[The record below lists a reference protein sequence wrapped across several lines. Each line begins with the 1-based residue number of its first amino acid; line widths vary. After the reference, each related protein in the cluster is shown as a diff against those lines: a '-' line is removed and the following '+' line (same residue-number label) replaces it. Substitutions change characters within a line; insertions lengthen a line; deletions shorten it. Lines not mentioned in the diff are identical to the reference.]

1 MLNQIK
7 KKRNKTPVQNS
18 STLIREVEG
27 VADDVLLS
35 LLTSSYL
42 DEGVFGFELVAN
54 ENYTETLLVTPAFY
68 REDVGVEVHRDFS
81 YYKDSLDDLHCY
93 RIMLAK
99 PSFLPLYTKE
109 PFSLFQNLSL
119 LQSGNTEIFVQFLF
133 TKRSDHWQ
141 AGLINQYESY
151 RQGNDYPSKS
161 KMGRSFQ
168 KKLLN
173 VLDKISGF
181 ESKRNKSDDIEQK
194 ILDHGFR
201 FEIRL
206 AIHTKNITPIE
217 AEIDELLKEKD
228 FLNELCLFKTK
239 HKKEFIHSV
248 IERRFTEVSLEQMIS
263 EAELISLVG
272 GAVPV
277 NDNRPKT
284 ILEAQEQIKQ
294 DVMHSPIQSRYRLLP
309 MGEKKE
315 REVDHDIVVELPA
328 ALKKAKTIKDQEVKV
343 HDVELG
349 ATVQRITIEIPKG
362 VVFTDIKNKQADIQA
377 VLGPELSIIQG
388 NIPNTVTFLIPCA
401 QREIIYLREL
411 LENPDF
417 IVFAKDNPLP
427 FVCGIDM
434 FNHPVFK
441 CLTKAPHLL
450 VAGATNSGKSVFI
463 NALLITLILL
473 KNPQDLRILLIDP
486 KKVEF
491 IQYQGLAHVEDV
503 IIDMEEAVGTLEA
516 LVEEMEQRYDRFAA
530 VGVKRIDAYNNKSKK
545 KMPYIICAID
555 EYNDLKMQFP
565 RVEEYIERLGQKAR
579 ASGIHLIVATQRPD
593 KDVMSGVIKSNLP
606 SRIAFKLDNTNEY
619 KTVFGTG
626 IPYRNLLG
634 FGDGVVKYVGQVE
647 EFIRFQAPVI
657 HLNDTIEEETYENIK
672 DFYDGEPVEGIDLH
686 VESKEEE
693 EPIEKLKRIILETGE
708 TRVKELQQEMG
719 IRINDVSAML
729 KQLVEED
736 FLEKDSRGYTIKS
749 PPKEQIH

>member
-1 MLNQIK
+1 M
-7 KKRNKTPVQNS
+7 QNS
-18 STLIREVEG
+18 STIVREVEG

-35 LLTSSYL
+35 VLTSPYL
-42 DEGVFGFELVAN
+42 DEGVFGFEFVSN
-54 ENYTETLLVTPAFY
+54 EDYAETLLFSPAFY
-68 REDVGVEVHRDFS
+68 REDVGAEVYRDFS

-93 RIMLAK
+93 RIMLTK

-119 LQSGNTEIFVQFLF
+119 LHSGSTEIFAQFLF

-141 AGLINQYESY
+141 TGLINQYESY
-151 RQGNDYPSKS
+151 LQGNDYPSKS
-161 KMGRSFQ
+161 KMGRKFQ
-168 KKLLN
+168 KGLLD
-173 VLDKISGF
+173 VLDKMSGF
-181 ESKRNKSDDIEQK
+181 ESRRSKKEAIEQK

-206 AIHTKNITPIE
+206 AIHTKNIAPIE
-217 AEIDELLKEKD
+217 AEIGELLKEKD
-228 FLNELCLFKTK
+228 FLNELCLIKTK
-239 HKKEFIHSV
+239 GKKEFVQSV
-248 IERRFTEVSLEQMIS
+248 IERRFTDTSLEQMIS
-263 EAELISLVG
+263 EAELITLVG
-272 GAVPV
+272 GEVRV
-277 NDNRPKT
+277 NENQPKT

-294 DVMHSPIQSRYRLLP
+294 DVINSPIHSRYRLLP
-309 MGEKKE
+309 IGEKKE
-315 REVDHDIVVELPA
+315 REVDHNIVADLPA
-328 ALKKAKTIKDQEVKV
+328 ALKKSRTIKDQEIKV

-377 VLGPELSIIQG
+377 VLGPELSVIQG
-388 NIPNTVTFLIPCA
+388 NIPNTVTFLIPCS

-411 LENPDF
+411 LENQDF
-417 IVFAKDNPLP
+417 IAFAKDNPLP

-434 FNHPVFK
+434 FNNPVFK

-473 KNPQDLRILLIDP
+473 KNPQELRILLIDP

-491 IQYQGLAHVEDV
+491 MQYEGLAHVEDV

-530 VGVKRIDAYNNKSKK
+530 VGVKKIDAYNNKSKK
-545 KMPYIICAID
+545 KMPYIVCAID
-555 EYNDLKMQFP
+555 EYNDLKMQYP
-565 RVEEYIERLGQKAR
+565 RVEEHIERLGQKAR

-634 FGDGVVKYVGQVE
+634 FGDGVVKYVGQVD

-657 HLNDTIEEETYENIK
+657 HLNEVIEEETYENIR
-672 DFYDGEPVEGIDLH
+672 DFYDGETIEGIDLH
-686 VESKEEE
+686 IEPKEAPE
-693 EPIEKLKRIILETGE
+693 EPIDKLKRIIMETGE
-708 TRVKELQQEMG
+708 TRVKQLREEMG
-719 IRINDVSAML
+719 IRINDVSDML
-729 KQLVEED
+729 QRLVDEG
-736 FLEKDSRGYTIKS
+736 FLEKDNRGYTIKN